1 MALAKLVSIIG
12 RQLPPTPWVEGDNI
26 PWQDPAF
33 SERMLVEHLSQEH
46 HLASRRTLSIEAHV
60 RFIERQLPGLDPA
73 HILDLGCG
81 PGLYLHRLAR
91 RGHRGHGID
100 FSPAA
105 INHARS
111 VAAREELDCHF
122 EQADLRHADF
132 GEDFDLV
139 LLLYGQ
145 INVFTRQ
152 HARDILQRAHA
163 ALAPGGTLLLEP
175 QTPAA
180 VRGSVDNTTD
190 WTASEHGLFTSRPHV
205 LLHERF
211 WDEPSR
217 TATERWHVID
227 AETGAVDCH
236 AMSSCSYDRDELVDV
251 LRSVGFERIVT
262 HRSLAGDE
270 AAATADLF
278 VLAASRPAGLEP
290 TGGETS
296 G

>member
-46 HLASRRTLSIEAHV
+46 DLASRRTLSIEAHV
-60 RFIERQLPGLDPA
+60 HFIERQLPGLDHA

-91 RGHRGHGID
+91 RGHCGHGID

-132 GEDFDLV
+132 GEGFDLV

-163 ALAPGGTLLLEP
+163 ALAANVLSELGP
-175 QTPAA
+175 QLRGKRCQAHSSDLR
-180 VRGSVDNTTD
+180 VR
-190 WTASEHGLFTSRPHV
+190 
-205 LLHERF
+205 
-211 WDEPSR
+211 
-217 TATERWHVID
+217 
-227 AETGAVDCH
+227 
-236 AMSSCSYDRDELVDV
+236 
-251 LRSVGFERIVT
+251 
-262 HRSLAGDE
+262 
-270 AAATADLF
+270 
-278 VLAASRPAGLEP
+278 VLASGLATYPDVTVVAGHAEP
-290 TGGETS
+290 DPEDANTVVNPLVVVEVT
-296 G
+296 

>member
-1 MALAKLVSIIG
+1 MALTKLFSIIG

-33 SERMLVEHLSQEH
+33 SERMLVEHLSQQH
-46 HLASRRTLSIEAHV
+46 DLASRRASSIEAHV
-60 RFIERQLPGLDPA
+60 YFIERQLHGLDNA

-91 RGHRGHGID
+91 LGHRGHGID

-105 INHARS
+105 IDHARS

-122 EQADLRHADF
+122 EQADLRHANF

-139 LLLYGQ
+139 LLIYGQ
-145 INVFTRQ
+145 INVFKRQ
-152 HARDILQRAHA
+152 QARDILQRAHA
-163 ALAPGGTLLLEP
+163 ALAPGGKLLLEP

-190 WTASEHGLFTSRPHV
+190 WTAAEQGLFTSKPHV

-211 WDEPSR
+211 WDESSR
-217 TATERWHVID
+217 TATERWYVID
-227 AETGAVDCH
+227 AETGAVDCY
-236 AMSSCSYDRDELVDV
+236 AMSSCSYDGDELVSV

-262 HRSLAGDE
+262 HQSLAGDE
-270 AAATADLF
+270 AAATPGL
-278 VLAASRPAGLEP
+278 LALEASRRG
-290 TGGETS
+290 
-296 G
+296 